1 MQKAS
6 AARNFQEA
14 DKIKKQLEKRQ
25 ADMREAKRLQNEIAM
40 AIQKQQFLNAHELQE
55 QLKKAAN
62 RALGGGTAGA
72 VTMVMQVGSLM
83 WMRTIMNYQYRY
95 GTSTTVA
102 AKTLYAEGGVLRFYR
117 GLGPALIQGPL
128 SRFGDTAANVGALAL
143 LDSMESTANLP
154 ITVKTL
160 AASASAATFR
170 IFLTP
175 VDTVK
180 TIMQVEGKEGMSKL
194 MAKAKKSGPTVF
206 YHGSVG
212 AAVATFAGHYPWWAT
227 YNTLDANLPV
237 YNDTLMK
244 LTRNAGLGF
253 TSSVVSDTVSNSLRV
268 LKTYRQT
275 SETPVSYMQ
284 AAKNVIEQDG
294 VVGLFGRGLKT
305 RILTNGAQA
314 TMFSVLWKFFDEK
327 FNKKK

>member
-1 MQKAS
+1 MDAHNLQQQLDKLTPKLGEE
-6 AARNFQEA
+6 AA
-14 DKIKKQLEKRQ
+14 KPKPTV
-25 ADMREAKRLQNEIAM
+25 
-40 AIQKQQFLNAHELQE
+40 QE

-72 VTMVMQVGSLM
+72 VAMVMQVGSLM

-117 GLGPALIQGPL
+117 GIGPALIQGPL
-128 SRFGDTAANVGALAL
+128 SRFGDTAANVGMLAL
-143 LDSMESTANLP
+143 LDANDSTASLP
-154 ITVKTL
+154 IGVKTL
-160 AASASAATFR
+160 AASASAAGFR
-170 IFLTP
+170 IVLTP

-194 MAKAKKSGPTVF
+194 MAKAKAGGPTVF

-227 YNTLDANLPV
+227 YNTLDAHLPV

-244 LTRNAGLGF
+244 LARNAGLGF
-253 TSSVVSDTVSNSLRV
+253 TSSVVSDCVSNSLRV

-275 SETPVSYMQ
+275 SEVNISYMQ

-294 VVGLFGRGLKT
+294 YAGLFGRGLKT

-314 TMFSVLWKFFDEK
+314 TMFSVLWKFFDER